1 MIFSRL
7 ISQTRFLAGF
17 STRNE
22 SVHDSAGTKAFHGA
36 IFRVSQVHSSTV
48 GTVTEEDTPH
58 VVRGI
63 ELDGL
68 VTGRPGIL
76 LTVWTADCVPVL
88 LAHRDGACVA
98 AVHAG
103 WRGLA
108 AGILGEAV
116 DVMRS
121 EFNADPDAIVASVG
135 PSIGKCCF
143 EVGED
148 VAARLVASCSEPGV
162 IARKDGKPLADLREI
177 ARLQLLAASVP
188 ASGIEVIDECTRCNA
203 DLFFSHRR
211 GNLTER
217 QCGFIGILP
226 EHPQRG

>member
-1 MIFSRL
+1 MI
-7 ISQTRFLAGF
+7 ISEIFPADIFLAGF
-17 STRNE
+17 STRSE
-22 SVHDSAGTKAFHGA
+22 SVHDSAETKAFHGS
-36 IFRVSQVHSSTV
+36 IFRVSQVHSSTI

-68 VTGRPGIL
+68 VTGRQGIL

-88 LAHRDGACVA
+88 LAHREGVCAA

-108 AGILGEAV
+108 AGIIGEAV

-121 EFNADPDAIVASVG
+121 ELNADPASIVASVG
-135 PSIGKCCF
+135 PSIGRCCF

-148 VAARLVASCSEPGV
+148 VAARLAASCSDPGV
-162 IARKDGKPLADLREI
+162 IERKEGKPFADLRRI
-177 ARLQLLAASVP
+177 ARLQLLRASVP

-217 QCGFIGILP
+217 QCGFIGMK
-226 EHPQRG
+226 